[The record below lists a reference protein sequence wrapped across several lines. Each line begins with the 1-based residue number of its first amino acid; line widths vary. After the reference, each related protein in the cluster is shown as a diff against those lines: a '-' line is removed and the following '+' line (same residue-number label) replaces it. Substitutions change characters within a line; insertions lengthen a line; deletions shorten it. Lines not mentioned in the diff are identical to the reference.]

1 MTKKLNW
8 RLSKLPTPDEVRE
21 LVKDK
26 IITQDEAREILFKTE
41 TDEDRDKESLQ
52 SEIKFLRELVDK
64 LANHSSY
71 KITEVIEEVYRPYE
85 VRPWFQPYYTWTT
98 ATMNINNVSGQV
110 MTAKPITDGNNALT
124 LASNSFTDI
133 KTF

>member
-41 TDEDRDKESLQ
+41 DQQDRDKESLQ
-52 SEIKFLRELVDK
+52 SEVKFLRELVDK

-71 KITEVIEEVYRPYE
+71 KIVEVIKEVYRPYQTW
-85 VRPWFQPYYTWTT
+85 PWYGTYITWS
-98 ATMNINNVSGQV
+98 SGVQNLDSSSGRGLTV
-110 MTAKPITDGNNALT
+110 DNTTDGSNSIL